1 MLIERCFDAI
11 LADGLA
17 FHQPGV
23 PSGWRSIRLAFHQAQ
38 PAASRRRQRQS
49 SRPPRRIDH
58 NLLLRLGVRK

>member
-11 LADGLA
+11 LADG
-17 FHQPGV
+17 
-23 PSGWRSIRLAFHQAQ
+23 LAFHQAQ

>member
-17 FHQPGV
+17 F
-23 PSGWRSIRLAFHQAQ
+23 LAQ

-58 NLLLRLGVRK
+58 TLLLRLGVRK